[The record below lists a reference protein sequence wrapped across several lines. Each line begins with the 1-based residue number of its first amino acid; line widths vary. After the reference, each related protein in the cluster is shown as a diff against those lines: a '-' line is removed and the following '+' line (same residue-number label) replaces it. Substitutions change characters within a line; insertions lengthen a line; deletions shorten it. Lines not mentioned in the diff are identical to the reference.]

1 MQGKG
6 YLEARHMQKM
16 FNLMRANDLISR
28 LVVNNYLLGSK
39 PIAFDLVNWNTDRMR
54 LLFMVH
60 RFYLRNM
67 I

>member
-28 LVVNNYLLGSK
+28 LVVNNYLLGPK
-39 PIAFDLVNWNTDRMR
+39 PIAFDMA
-54 LLFMVH
+54 
-60 RFYLRNM
+60 
-67 I
+67 